1 MRRIAG
7 DSIRVVICDFAI
19 FRHENPE
26 LPQPYEH
33 SNQSSPRHT
42 EYTPLI
48 ERKDQPEASDKYD
61 SQRNQYRH
69 ELEMFL
75 AIVKSEPTDLGHRH
89 GSHIY
94 PGYPFIKPTVHHRSD
109 NAIKH
114 SEKNYSDAGPWLNL
128 QTHHVP
134 YPQRHTKSEDNTHIR
149 ESVIVSGEF
158 AEGGPASIARSAGRC
173 VAESCSTLAV
183 FQFFHIIFPLMFLFS
198 P

>member
-1 MRRIAG
+1 MGFFFQFTKLSQISRIFKDSAIYLPYSAPFSLIPAVRKGAMRRIAG

-42 EYTPLI
+42 EYKPLI
-48 ERKDQPEASDKYD
+48 ERKDQSEASDKYD

-69 ELEMFL
+69 ELEMLL

-114 SEKNYSDAGPWLNL
+114 S
-128 QTHHVP
+128 
-134 YPQRHTKSEDNTHIR
+134 
-149 ESVIVSGEF
+149 
-158 AEGGPASIARSAGRC
+158 
-173 VAESCSTLAV
+173 
-183 FQFFHIIFPLMFLFS
+183 
-198 P
+198 